1 MFTGNARDPLHGLG
15 RSRIEKKMELS
26 WAACGPGFDR
36 LPVERRSGAED
47 YIARIE
53 ELLTRGE
60 GFTEVSFNSKPY
72 PRLSFSFRAACGV
85 VEYWSSSEHMF
96 LMLGDGIISNDETIS
111 VPEYEGNAQYTG
123 AFVSSRQHA
132 WDAVKKFIES
142 GSVDEMGQWVKL

>member
-1 MFTGNARDPLHGLG
+1 
-15 RSRIEKKMELS
+15 MELS
-26 WAACGPGFDR
+26 WAACGPGFGR
-36 LPVERRSGAED
+36 LPVERRSGAEG

-60 GFTEVSFNSKPY
+60 GFTEVSCNSQPY
-72 PRLSFSFRAACGV
+72 PRVSFAFRTAYGV
-85 VEYWSSSEHMF
+85 VEHWSSSEHIF

-111 VPEYEGNAQYTG
+111 VPEYEGDAQYTG

-142 GSVDEMGQWVKL
+142 GSVDEIGQWVEL

>member
-1 MFTGNARDPLHGLG
+1 M
-15 RSRIEKKMELS
+15 EMELS
-26 WAACGPGFDR
+26 WAASEPGFVH
-36 LPVERRSGAED
+36 LPVERRSGAEY

-60 GFTEVSFNSKPY
+60 GFTEVSCNSQPY
-72 PRLSFSFRAACGV
+72 PRVSFAFRTAYGV
-85 VEYWSSSEHMF
+85 VEHWSSSEHIF

-111 VPEYEGNAQYTG
+111 VPEYEGDAQYTG

-142 GSVDEMGQWVKL
+142 GSVDEIGQWVEL